1 MQVEKYRLTGF
12 VAPSQQKREEVE
24 LWSLCEAHL

>member
-1 MQVEKYRLTGF
+1 LTGF
-12 VAPSQQKREEVE
+12 VAPSQRKKEEVE